1 MIWNEGM
8 VINDDAKIPFRRLK
22 STHVAHTAHTTTHTA
37 TDSRLVLLW
46 GITPHS

>member
-8 VINDDAKIPFRRLK
+8 VINDAKILFRRLK
-22 STHVAHTAHTTTHTA
+22 STHAAHTTTHTA
-37 TDSRLVLLW
+37 TDSRLILLR

>member
-8 VINDDAKIPFRRLK
+8 VINDAKILFRRLK
-22 STHVAHTAHTTTHTA
+22 STHVAHAAHTTAHTA
-37 TDSRLVLLW
+37 TDSRLILLR